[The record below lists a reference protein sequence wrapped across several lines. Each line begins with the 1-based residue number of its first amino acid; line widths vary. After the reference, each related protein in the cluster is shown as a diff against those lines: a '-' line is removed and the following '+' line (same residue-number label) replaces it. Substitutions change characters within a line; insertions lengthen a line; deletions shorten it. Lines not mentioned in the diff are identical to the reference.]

1 MQIDSPALGL
11 WFVLDCLAHLH
22 RGGAAKGL
30 PERPRSRQDPRR
42 GNAGSDEQAEK
53 SKEKVLSS
61 PNPPQAL
68 IQRVLAYQSRAKRG
82 NLPDRWVSGSDVQ
95 YGPCRGGYFVGK

>member
-30 PERPRSRQDPRR
+30 PERPRTRQDPRR
-42 GNAGSDEQAEK
+42 GE
-53 SKEKVLSS
+53 SKEKGLAS
-61 PNPPQAL
+61 PSPPQAL